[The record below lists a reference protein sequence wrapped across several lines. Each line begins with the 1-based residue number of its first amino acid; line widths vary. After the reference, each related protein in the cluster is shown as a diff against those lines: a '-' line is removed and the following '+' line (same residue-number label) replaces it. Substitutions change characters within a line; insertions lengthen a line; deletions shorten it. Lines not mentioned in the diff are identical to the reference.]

1 MNAEIER
8 TEKMSRLS
16 ADRIVTI
23 ADKFLRLLYTPGGRI
38 LVMLSLVL
46 FGTVTRTAPLT
57 NTASFALLVFLLR
70 DPKRK
75 SGLLVGAL
83 LVALVRKKLT
93 GT

>member
-23 ADKFLRLLYTPGGRI
+23 AEKFLRLLYTPGGRV

-57 NTASFALLVFLLR
+57 NAASFALLVFLLR

-83 LVALVRKKLT
+83 VALVRKKLT

>member
-1 MNAEIER
+1 MNVEKER
-8 TEKMSRLS
+8 TERVSRLG
-16 ADRIVTI
+16 ADRIATI

-38 LVMLSLVL
+38 VVMVSLVL
-46 FGTVTRTAPLT
+46 FGTVTRTVRLT
-57 NTASFALLVFLLR
+57 NTFSFALLIFLLR

-75 SGLLVGAL
+75 SGLQVGAL